1 MDTVHKKVAPFLMS
15 KELIEVLFL
24 QMSNKKQTDTDQ
36 EMSENSVKEILF
48 SEETSNKKPKKDSKR
63 LTTSSTQESG
73 SGSLGEDRK
82 IIPTPPDA
90 TGLVRITEKGK
101 LRIDTKAIAQ
111 ENKTLKAS
119 MGALQDEVIA
129 LRSQLE
135 ETSKSPRSH
144 PDPSPAKDLL
154 ITEGLENVL
163 CKSQFDALLDYVGER
178 VQSAVTSGKEI
189 ISTVPSQ
196 DLEAPGP
203 SKVAS
208 SNIGSAG
215 KSSAK
220 LSSKVIL
227 GSSLGDGSGDDLD
240 DFILDDRADE
250 DIIG

>member
-1 MDTVHKKVAPFLMS
+1 M
-15 KELIEVLFL
+15 EVLFF
-24 QMSNKKQTDTDQ
+24 QMSNRKQTDSDQ
-36 EMSENSVKEILF
+36 EMSERSVKEILF
-48 SEETSNKKPKKDSKR
+48 AKENPSKKPKKDSKK
-63 LTTSSTQESG
+63 LTTSSAQESG
-73 SGSLGEDRK
+73 SGSLGEDRMV
-82 IIPTPPDA
+82 IPTPPDA
-90 TGLVRITEKGK
+90 TALVRSTEKGK
-101 LRIDTKAIAQ
+101 LIFDTKAIAQ
-111 ENKTLKAS
+111 ENKTLKAG
-119 MGALQDEVIA
+119 MGVLQDEVIA

-135 ETSKSPRSH
+135 ELSKSPRSQ

>member
-1 MDTVHKKVAPFLMS
+1 M
-15 KELIEVLFL
+15 EVLFF

-36 EMSENSVKEILF
+36 EMSESSVNEILF
-48 SEETSNKKPKKDSKR
+48 AKETPSKKPKKDSKR
-63 LTTSSTQESG
+63 LTTSSSQESG
-73 SGSLGEDRK
+73 SGSLGETRM

-189 ISTVPSQ
+189 ISTVPSH

-208 SNIGSAG
+208 SNIGSAV

-220 LSSKVIL
+220 LSSKAIL
-227 GSSLGDGSGDDLD
+227 GSSLGDDLD